1 VKPGLKGALLALGGY
16 AVTMAVALVAS
27 ITVFV
32 AVSPH
37 GCSSYGR
44 ALIGIWV
51 ALVGTLLLSVIAV
64 GFAAGR
70 LGLGTGPRWGL
81 VVGYAFALLATFVVI
96 GFGLMIGFNC

>member
-1 VKPGLKGALLALGGY
+1 VLLALGGY
-16 AVTMAVALVAS
+16 AVTMAIALVAS

-32 AVSPH
+32 VVSPH

-44 ALIGIWV
+44 ALVGIWV

-70 LGLGTGPRWGL
+70 LGLGTGARWSL
-81 VVGYAFALLATFVVI
+81 VAAYAFALLATFVLV
-96 GFGLMIGFNC
+96 GLGLMIGFNC